1 MLNFKHFFILVP
13 LVLSSFFLAAQ
24 PAPPDSENRAPLP
37 GLVILAA
44 AGAAYGARKSFLK
57 SKEECEE

>member
-1 MLNFKHFFILVP
+1 MLNLKHFLILVV
-13 LVLSSFFLAAQ
+13 LVFSSSFLAAQ

-37 GLVILAA
+37 GMVILAA

-57 SKEECEE
+57 SKGDYEE